1 MITKAEL
8 VAFPLIRTAF
18 IAWGQKTHN
27 QDNVSYFL
35 EDATDAQV
43 LYNKYFAPN
52 ADLLLNFDGPLNGQI
67 TEAAR
72 RADWAAVKKL
82 IESSKDHFTLIIEQD
97 AWIKFRATVEYETA
111 LIKSLVKNPV
121 INAANLK
128 AAKNGDSLKA
138 EVYPLITKAILI
150 IGDKST
156 LRKGHLAKETS
167 WIDKNHSAIK
177 KVGAVKITKGGGL
190 FKDKEKGKGSL
201 EFSSTL
207 KPYLPKLKL
216 VLAEFTKKAVL
227 AED

>member
-8 VAFPLIRTAF
+8 VAFPLIKAAF
-18 IAWGQKTHN
+18 IAWGKKTLN
-27 QDNVSYFL
+27 LDNVSYFL

-43 LYNKYFAPN
+43 LYNKYFAPS

-67 TEAAR
+67 TEAAK

-82 IESSKDHFTLIIEQD
+82 IESSKDHFIKQIEED
-97 AWIKFRATVEYETA
+97 AWFKFKATPEYETA

-128 AAKNGDSLKA
+128 AAKDGDTLKA
-138 EVYPLITKAILI
+138 EVYPLTTKAILI

-156 LRKGHLAKETS
+156 LRKGHLPKETS
-167 WIDKNHSAIK
+167 WIDKNHSVNK
-177 KVGAVKITKGGGL
+177 KVGTVKITKSSL
-190 FKDKEKGKGSL
+190 LKAGKGTL

-207 KPYLPKLKL
+207 KPFLPKLKL
-216 VLAEFTKKAVL
+216 VLADFTKKQVI
-227 AED
+227 

>member
-8 VAFPLIRTAF
+8 VAFPLIRAAF

-35 EDATDAQV
+35 EDATDAQA

-52 ADLLLNFDGPLNGQI
+52 ADLLLNFDDALNARM

-72 RADWAAVKKL
+72 RGDWAAVKKL
-82 IESSKDHFTLIIEQD
+82 IDGSKDHFIGQIEQD
-97 AWIKFRATVEYETA
+97 AWFKFKATAEYETA
-111 LIKSLVKNPV
+111 LIKSLVKNSV

-128 AAKNGDSLKA
+128 TAKSGDSLKA
-138 EVYPLITKAILI
+138 EVYPLTTKAILI

-167 WIDKNHSAIK
+167 WIDKNHSVNK
-177 KVGAVKITKGGGL
+177 KVGTVKITKGTILG
-190 FKDKEKGKGSL
+190 KSKGTL
-201 EFSSTL
+201 EFSATL
-207 KPYLPKLKL
+207 KPFLPKLKL
-216 VLAEFTKKAVL
+216 VLADFTKKQVI
-227 AED
+227 